1 MILSQPIKK
10 LPPNAKGQVR
20 YRFVVDVGTDPATGK
35 RKQLTRT
42 LRTLKEAQA
51 EYARIAVRRHNGAF
65 VSRNKMT
72 VNEWLDQWL
81 AKKAEDLEETT
92 ISTYRVTLDRVRGR
106 LGHIRLQ
113 ELTEDDV
120 EAWMLWALREGR
132 VRATKAGP
140 GLRVTSVEM
149 SLTRLKEALN
159 RAVSRRLVAVNV
171 AQEVRIPR
179 KVRKAERQAKAE
191 VPPWS
196 LAEVHAFV
204 LAVRDHRL
212 YAPLLLSLMGLRP
225 AEVCGMRWTD
235 LDLDTATL
243 AVANTRTLMG
253 NKTVVEKDT
262 KSLAGE
268 RDLPLPAPV
277 REALRRFKAAQA
289 AEKRAAGQV
298 YEDSGYVLVDEL
310 GTPLTVKQL
319 REQAYKVTAENAL
332 RRVRLYD
339 ARASC
344 FTYLA
349 NNGVPDHLLAR
360 WAGHSDVRTTK
371 RWYVKP
377 DVEDLRS
384 AADVWSGLTGAPTPV
399 VREM

>member
-42 LRTLKEAQA
+42 LGTLKEAKA
-51 EYARIAVRRHNGAF
+51 EYARITVRRYEGAL
-65 VSRNKMT
+65 VPRNKMT

-106 LGHIRLQ
+106 LGDIRLQ

-120 EAWMLWALREGR
+120 EEWMVWALREGR
-132 VRATKAGP
+132 VRTTKAGP
-140 GLRVTSVEM
+140 GLGVTSVEM

-159 RAVSRRLVAVNV
+159 RAVTRRLVAVNV
-171 AQEVRIPR
+171 AQEVTIPR
-179 KVRKAERQAKAE
+179 KVRKAERRAKAE

-196 LAEVHAFV
+196 VAEVHAFV
-204 LAVRDHRL
+204 RAVRDHRL

-225 AEVCGMRWTD
+225 AEVCGMRWVD

-253 NKTVVEKDT
+253 NKTVVERDA

-268 RDLPLPAPV
+268 RGLPLPALV
-277 REALRRFKAAQA
+277 REALRNFKATQA
-289 AEKRAAGQV
+289 AEELAAGQA
-298 YEDSGYVLVDEL
+298 YEGSGYVLVDEL
-310 GTPLTVKQL
+310 GAPLNVRQL
-319 REQAYKVTAENAL
+319 RERAYDVMADNAL

-349 NNGVPDHLLAR
+349 NHGVPDHLLAR
-360 WAGHSDVRTTK
+360 WAGHTDVRTTK

-377 DVEDLRS
+377 DVEDLRP
-384 AADVWSGLTGAPTPV
+384 AADTWSGLTGLPTPV

>member
-1 MILSQPIKK
+1 M
-10 LPPNAKGQVR
+10 
-20 YRFVVDVGTDPATGK
+20 VDVGTDPVTGK

-42 LRTLKEAQA
+42 LGTLKEAQA
-51 EYARIAVRRHNGAF
+51 EYARISVRRHNGAF
-65 VSRNKMT
+65 VSRSKMT

-81 AKKAEDLEETT
+81 AKKTEDLEETT

-120 EAWMLWALREGR
+120 EAWMQWALREGR

-140 GLRVTSVEM
+140 GLGVTSVEM
-149 SLTRLKEALN
+149 SLTRLKEACN
-159 RAVSRRLVAVNV
+159 QAVSRRLVAVNV

-179 KVRKAERQAKAE
+179 KVRKAERQAKAA
-191 VPPWS
+191 VRPWS
-196 LAEVHAFV
+196 VTEVHAFV

-262 KSLAGE
+262 KSLAGA

-289 AEKRAAGQV
+289 AEKRAAGQA

-319 REQAYKVTAENAL
+319 REQAYKAMAESAL

-349 NNGVPDHLLAR
+349 NNWGPDHLLAR

-384 AADVWSGLTGAPTPV
+384 AADVWSGLTAAPTPV
-399 VREM
+399 AREM